1 MNIFGH
7 TDEKDM
13 AEGIRKGNNRA
24 MRSFYASFGSQ
35 LTAVCSRYIS
45 DEDDV
50 KDVMQDAMISIIQ
63 HIDNFTYHGKGS
75 LRAWAT
81 RIVVNQ
87 ALNFIKS
94 RQRFDET
101 FTDDDINSIANTSDA
116 NDEPDIGDIP
126 AEVIHKM
133 ISLLPEGYRTVFNL
147 YAIEGKSHKE
157 IADILGIK
165 ADSSASQLHRAKNI
179 LAREI
184 NKYKKEKNR
193 IQS

>member
-101 FTDDDINSIANTSDA
+101 SPSRASNFRSTTIRLSPSET
-116 NDEPDIGDIP
+116 P
-126 AEVIHKM
+126 VTTR
-133 ISLLPEGYRTVFNL
+133 LRTT
-147 YAIEGKSHKE
+147 ATP
-157 IADILGIK
+157 
-165 ADSSASQLHRAKNI
+165 SSMAT
-179 LAREI
+179 
-184 NKYKKEKNR
+184 
-193 IQS
+193 